1 MSCPV
6 CTVRI
11 RLYPANFFFQKLKN
25 PTKGDSSGDEK
36 IDPED
41 LDEDEKLALRM
52 QMGYEPNFEDIEEDD
67 EKAKWGG
74 LKIIFAVG
82 LFIMLFYAFIF
93 FLLKQ
98 TGKGNGLLKFYFR
111 ILLHR

>member
-1 MSCPV
+1 MLGTNQTIYS
-6 CTVRI
+6 
-11 RLYPANFFFQKLKN
+11 YFFFQKLKN

-98 TGKGNGLLKFYFR
+98 TGKGNGFIKEL
-111 ILLHR
+111 I